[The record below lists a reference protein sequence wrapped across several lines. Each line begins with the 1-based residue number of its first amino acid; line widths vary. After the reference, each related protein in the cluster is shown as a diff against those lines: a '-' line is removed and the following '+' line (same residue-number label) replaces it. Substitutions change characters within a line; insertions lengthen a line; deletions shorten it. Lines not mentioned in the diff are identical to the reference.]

1 MNFFP
6 KKLQS
11 LLDQRNAAHNI
22 RTLSLPDQKLIDF
35 CSNDYLGYSVDAS
48 LQKIKHTLLKSYQI
62 KQNGSGGSRLI
73 SGNSVLHVA
82 CEDRIAA
89 FHETEKALLFNSGY
103 DANLG
108 LLSAVPQR
116 GDVVLYDELCHA
128 SILDGIRLSFATA
141 YKFKHNDLQHLRELL
156 LKNKS
161 VENRYVVSESV
172 FSMDGDCAPVK
183 EIAALCKK
191 EKAFLILDEAHALG
205 VCGSDGKGLASNENI
220 HQDCFARVYTY
231 GKAMGGHGAA
241 VVGSKTLYKYLL
253 NFSRSFIFTT
263 ALPPSSAAAILASYT
278 LLEEQKGLKKLQKN
292 IHLFNQLSNSFSK
305 KIPSHSAI
313 HCFLIPGNEAVIQA
327 ADAVMRQG
335 FYVKAIK
342 SPTVK
347 SGTERLRICL
357 HANNKEKD
365 IRQLARSL
373 KTIL

>member
-305 KIPSHSAI
+305 KIPREFA
-313 HCFLIPGNEAVIQA
+313 G
-327 ADAVMRQG
+327 D
-335 FYVKAIK
+335 FYK
-342 SPTVK
+342 
-347 SGTERLRICL
+347 
-357 HANNKEKD
+357 
-365 IRQLARSL
+365 
-373 KTIL
+373 